1 MHFNWR
7 FFSELVSEYVRLVY
21 TLFDMRNIENYQL
34 FCQSVLIAT
43 QLNLSVVSCSVTS
56 CTMHVSGL

>member
-21 TLFDMRNIENYQL
+21 TLFDMRNIEKYQL
-34 FCQSVLIAT
+34 FCQCVLIAT
-43 QLNLSVVSCSVTS
+43 QLKLRVVSSSVTA
-56 CTMHVSGL
+56 CMMHVSGL

>member
-43 QLNLSVVSCSVTS
+43 QLNL
-56 CTMHVSGL
+56 